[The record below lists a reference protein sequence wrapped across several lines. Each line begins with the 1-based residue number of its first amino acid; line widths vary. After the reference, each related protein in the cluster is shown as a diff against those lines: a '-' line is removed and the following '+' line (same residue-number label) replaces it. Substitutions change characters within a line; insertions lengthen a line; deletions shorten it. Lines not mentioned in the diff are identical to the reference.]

1 MPLLLVLR
9 KELRD
14 RAVLV
19 SVTCSVL
26 ILLCVA
32 AGVLWEPMSQ
42 QFASLRDILPQG
54 LLALIPGDDM
64 STSTG
69 WVNAQIMSLTA
80 PGALIMVAVISAVR
94 GTVGEEDRGT
104 LALLLGNGV
113 SRSVFASAKF
123 VAMLIHVLTTAVV
136 LLCGLLAANSIWSLG
151 ISVNGLIASCVHAL
165 ALAWFFGALA
175 AWVGLASGQTRAT
188 SMTAFACAAT
198 AFVMAAFFP
207 LSDALSGWE
216 RLSPWYYFS
225 GANALSEGLDLAFL
239 LLLLGLSVAFYLLAL
254 WSFRERDIAN

>member
-1 MPLLLVLR
+1 MTLLLVLR

-14 RAVLV
+14 RTVLV
-19 SVTCSVL
+19 AVTSTVL
-26 ILLCVA
+26 IVLCVA
-32 AGVLWEPMSQ
+32 AGALWQPMSE
-42 QFASLRDILPQG
+42 QFASLRGILPEG

-80 PGALIMVAVISAVR
+80 PGALIVVAVISAVR

-113 SRSVFASAKF
+113 SRTVFASAKF
-123 VAMLIHVLTTAVV
+123 AAMLVHVLTTALV
-136 LLCGLLAANSIWSLG
+136 LLTGLLAANSIWSLG
-151 ISVNGLIASCVHAL
+151 LSVNGLIASCAHA
-165 ALAWFFGALA
+165 ATLAWFFGALA
-175 AWVGLASGQTRAT
+175 GWVGLSSGQTRAT
-188 SMTAFACAAT
+188 SMTAFSAAAT
-198 AFVMAAFFP
+198 AFVVATFFP

-225 GANALSEGLDLAFL
+225 GANALSEGPDPAFL
-239 LLLLGLSVAFYLLAL
+239 LLLLGFSFTFYLLAL
-254 WSFRERDIAN
+254 WTFRNRDIAN